1 MAPRYVLP
9 ALLILC
15 MQVALYL
22 WMAPRGF
29 EFTDESYYLH
39 NFLYWREF
47 TGTVTFFGAYFEW
60 PFRLSGASIAAMR
73 VLSLLLV
80 LASAALLARQVMLF
94 GWEEP
99 GAPRGIRQQFWYMVA
114 PMAAAMLFFGFLSTL
129 RAPSYNLLC
138 LVAMAL
144 MTACML
150 SVLGRRAAGQSTAAM
165 AFLYGLALGACFLSK
180 ATTAVSVTVL
190 HLGFFLVLNRDWA
203 WRWLL
208 TVLAMVTA
216 GFVLN
221 FVVLTMS
228 FPGWLEMLKE
238 GIAITRVR
246 DGSYSMWM
254 VLNGL
259 RWSLQKQ
266 LPSAAPWLLG
276 GALLLFLARRK
287 IALASPSTRSFLVVA
302 LIAAVSF
309 SHVYEGWSRLWL
321 IITACVAASLWFV
334 ERLACGDRLA
344 GYDLRRERALTVL
357 LLLSPLAFSF
367 GTNMPLLAH
376 SAIASLFASIA
387 ICLRLYRLGAARA
400 ITGPALAI
408 ALALLCA
415 PALLTQWLAWTDVL
429 HTYRQVAP
437 LAQQDALRMLGTEG
451 SVVRVDQATA
461 RSLQALQQMARNAG
475 MPAGQDMLDMT
486 GDSPGVIYALGAR
499 PLGSPWMLGGYP
511 GSSAA
516 IERILEKVD
525 TQRVRGAWLLTSP
538 DKSRR
543 ARDWPAIMARR
554 IGPAT
559 HQLAATVEIVN
570 PVSASPG
577 EPATVH
583 LQLWKPA
590 MPDGRVVASPA
601 AGAGSNGGGKGL

>member
-1 MAPRYVLP
+1 MATLSTVRVPSALTSRQALP
-9 ALLILC
+9 ALLMLVAQI
-15 MQVALYL
+15 ALYL

-29 EFTDESYYLH
+29 DFTDESYYLH

-60 PFRLSGASIAAMR
+60 PFRLSGASIGAMR
-73 VLSLLLV
+73 ILSLLLV
-80 LASAALLARQVMLF
+80 LGSTALLVRQVMRF
-94 GWEEP
+94 SWDEP
-99 GAPRGIRQQFWYMVA
+99 GGRQPFWTMIA
-114 PMAAAMLFFGFLSTL
+114 PMAASMLFFGYLSTL

-144 MTACML
+144 MSAAML
-150 SVLGRRAAGQSTAAM
+150 SVLARRAAGRSTASM

-180 ATTAVSVTVL
+180 ATTAVSVTLL
-190 HLGFFLVLNRDWA
+190 HLAFFVALNRDWA

-208 TVLAMVTA
+208 TVVALVTA
-216 GFVLN
+216 GFALN
-221 FVVLTMS
+221 FLVLTLAY
-228 FPGWLEMLKE
+228 PGWLAMLQE

-254 VLNGL
+254 VLNGV
-259 RWSLQKQ
+259 RWSLQKA
-266 LPSAAPWLLG
+266 LPSAAPFLVA
-276 GALLLFLARRK
+276 GAVLLFLARMK
-287 IALASPSTRSFLVVA
+287 IAQASPLLRSLLVVA
-302 LIAAVSF
+302 LVAVVAF
-309 SHVYEGWSRLWL
+309 SHVHEAWSRLWL
-321 IITACVAASLWFV
+321 IVTACVAASLWYI
-334 ERLACGDRLA
+334 EGLARQGEPA
-344 GYDLRRERALTVL
+344 GYDGRRERAVMVL

-376 SAIASLFASIA
+376 SAIASVFAFTA
-387 ICLRLYRLGAARA
+387 ICLRLYRLGAARV

-408 ALALLCA
+408 ALALLCV
-415 PALLTQWLAWTDVL
+415 PALLTQWLAWTDVQ

-437 LAQQDALRMLGTEG
+437 LAQQDTARALGTGG
-451 SVVRVDQATA
+451 SVVQVDADTS
-461 RSLQALQQMARNAG
+461 RTLLALQQMARNAG

-516 IERILEKVD
+516 IERILQKVE
-525 TQRVRGAWLLTSP
+525 TERVRGAWLLTSP
-538 DKSRR
+538 DKERR

-554 IGPAT
+554 IGAGS
-559 HQLAATVEIVN
+559 HVLAASVEIVN
-570 PVSASPG
+570 PVAATPG

-583 LQLWKPA
+583 LELWKPA
-590 MPDGRVVASPA
+590 
-601 AGAGSNGGGKGL
+601 K

>member
-1 MAPRYVLP
+1 MVTLSTVRVPPALTPRLALP
-9 ALLILC
+9 ALLMLLVQI
-15 MQVALYL
+15 ALYL

-73 VLSLLLV
+73 ILSLLLV
-80 LASAALLARQVMLF
+80 LASTALLVRQVMRF
-94 GWEEP
+94 SWGAP
-99 GAPRGIRQQFWYMVA
+99 GATAGGRQAFWTMVA
-114 PMAAAMLFFGFLSTL
+114 PMAASMLFFGFLSTL

-138 LVAMAL
+138 LVTMAL
-144 MTACML
+144 MSSAML
-150 SVLGRRAAGQSTAAM
+150 SVLARRAAGRGTGPM

-180 ATTAVSVTVL
+180 ATTAVSVTLL
-190 HLGFFLVLNRDWA
+190 HFAFFLALNRDWA
-203 WRWLL
+203 WRWLAKVV
-208 TVLAMVTA
+208 VLVTA
-216 GFVLN
+216 GFLLN
-221 FVVLTMS
+221 FLVLTLS
-228 FPGWLEMLKE
+228 YPGWLDMLQE

-266 LPSAAPWLLG
+266 LPTAAPWLLG
-276 GALLLFLARRK
+276 GAVLLFLARRK
-287 IALASPSTRSFLVVA
+287 IAQASPLMRSFLVVA
-302 LIAAVSF
+302 LVAAISF
-309 SHVYEGWSRLWL
+309 SHVYEPWSRLWL
-321 IITACVAASLWFV
+321 IVTACVAASLWCI
-334 ERLACGDRLA
+334 ERLARQGA
-344 GYDLRRERALTVL
+344 PAAYDARRERAVMVL
-357 LLLSPLAFSF
+357 LLASPLAFSF

-376 SAIASLFASIA
+376 SAIASLFASTA

-400 ITGPALAI
+400 MTGPALAI
-408 ALALLCA
+408 ALALLCL
-415 PALLTQWLAWTDVL
+415 PALLTQWLAWTDVQ

-437 LAQQDALRMLGTEG
+437 LALQDTPQVLGTKG
-451 SVVRVDQATA
+451 SVVRVDPGTG
-461 RSLQALQQMARNAG
+461 RSLLALQQMARDAG
-475 MPAGQDMLDMT
+475 MPAGQDMLDLT

-516 IERILEKVD
+516 IERILQKVD
-525 TQRVRGAWLLTSP
+525 TRRVRVAWLLTSP

-543 ARDWPAIMARR
+543 ARDWPVILERR
-554 IGPAT
+554 IGPGS
-559 HQLAATVEIVN
+559 HRLAASVEVVN
-570 PVSASPG
+570 PVAATPG

-590 MPDGRVVASPA
+590 EDGR
-601 AGAGSNGGGKGL
+601 

>member
-1 MAPRYVLP
+1 MLMLFV
-9 ALLILC
+9 
-15 MQVALYL
+15 QVALYL

-73 VLSLLLV
+73 VLSVVLV
-80 LASAALLARQVMLF
+80 LASTALLVRQVMSF
-94 GWEEP
+94 NWEEQ
-99 GAPRGIRQQFWYMVA
+99 GADGTRQRFWYMVA
-114 PMAAAMLFFGFLSTL
+114 PMGTAMLFFGYLSTL

-150 SVLGRRAAGQSTAAM
+150 SVLARRAAGRSMGAA

-180 ATTAVSVTVL
+180 ATTAVSVTLL
-190 HLGFFLVLNRDWA
+190 HTVFFLALNRDWD

-208 TVLAMVTA
+208 KLVTLVTA
-216 GFVLN
+216 GFLLN
-221 FVVLTMS
+221 FVMLTLS
-228 FPGWLEMLKE
+228 FPGWLEMLQE
-238 GIAITRVR
+238 GIALTHVR

-259 RWSLQKQ
+259 RWALQKQ
-266 LPSAAPWLLG
+266 LPGAAPWLLG
-276 GALLLFLARRK
+276 GALLLFFARRK
-287 IALASPSTRSFLVVA
+287 IALASPFARSFLVVA
-302 LIAAVSF
+302 LLAVVSF
-309 SHVYEGWSRLWL
+309 SHVYEGWRQLWL
-321 IITACVAASLWFV
+321 IVTACVAAALWFI
-334 ERLACGDRLA
+334 ERLARGGGSA
-344 GYDLRRERALTVL
+344 GYDERRECALTVL
-357 LLLSPLAFSF
+357 FLMSPVAFSF

-387 ICLRLYRLGAARA
+387 LCLRLYRLGAART
-400 ITGPALAI
+400 ITGPALAF
-408 ALALLCA
+408 ALALMCA
-415 PALLTQWLAWTDVL
+415 PALLTQWLAWTDVH

-437 LAQQDALRMLGTEG
+437 LAQQDSPRILGTEG

-475 MPAGQDMLDMT
+475 LPADQDMLDMT

-516 IERILEKVD
+516 IERVLQKVD
-525 TQRVRGAWLLTSP
+525 TQRVRAAWLLISP

-554 IGPAT
+554 IGPGS
-559 HQLAATVEIVN
+559 HRLAGTVEVVN
-570 PVSASPG
+570 PVAATTPG

-583 LQLWKPA
+583 LQLWKPVA
-590 MPDGRVVASPA
+590 ASGDAATAATIMPTRMP
-601 AGAGSNGGGKGL
+601 